1 MTETK
6 MLPFWVSGLTMPA
19 GGHYNLRP
27 ETCRRQRRTTISGK
41 FLDLIH
47 TRVLLC
53 DGGMGTM
60 LYSKG
65 VYLQTCFDELNL
77 SNPDLVK
84 SVHRE
89 YIESGAEIIETN
101 TFAANRY
108 KLKKFGLNDMVR
120 EINSAGAR
128 IAREEAGREV
138 FVAGSIGPLGL
149 KIEPWGPTPVE
160 DAALAFTEQ
169 VEALLQGGVDLFIL
183 ETFSDINEIHQA
195 IKAARRAA
203 GDLPVVAEMT
213 IEEDGN
219 SLYGTT
225 PEVFTKKLEEWA
237 ADVVGVNCSVGPAA
251 MLQCIERMARVTSLP
266 LSAMPNAGIPT
277 EVEGRNIYLCSPDYL
292 AEYAKRFIQ
301 AGVKIVGG
309 CRGTTPAHIKAI
321 RSAIRALQP
330 PRRRLITATGPVERS
345 RESRT
350 VPKREKSRLGRKL
363 DEGDFITCVE
373 ILPPRGVDPRAA
385 LAAALKLKRAGVDCV
400 NIPDGPRASA
410 RMSSMSLAII
420 LTRGTRSEV
429 ILHYTCRDRNLL
441 GMQSDLLGMFAQGLR
456 NLLIIT
462 GDPPKLGDYP
472 DATAVFDVDS
482 IGLTNVVSSLNRG
495 LDIGGKSLDKQTA
508 FLIGVGANPGAP
520 NLDYEISRFEW
531 KVDAGAEFAITQP
544 VFDVRL
550 LENFLQRI
558 SHCRIPI
565 LAGLWPLASLRNAE
579 FMHNEVPGSRIPE
592 EVMGRMRRAQDI
604 GPERARQEGV
614 AIAKEVLKDI
624 KGMVQGVQ
632 ISPPLGRFELALQVL
647 EAI

>member
-1 MTETK
+1 
-6 MLPFWVSGLTMPA
+6 
-19 GGHYNLRP
+19 
-27 ETCRRQRRTTISGK
+27 
-41 FLDLIH
+41 
-47 TRVLLC
+47 
-53 DGGMGTM
+53 
-60 LYSKG
+60 
-65 VYLQTCFDELNL
+65 
-77 SNPDLVK
+77 
-84 SVHRE
+84 
-89 YIESGAEIIETN
+89 
-101 TFAANRY
+101 
-108 KLKKFGLNDMVR
+108 
-120 EINSAGAR
+120 
-128 IAREEAGREV
+128 
-138 FVAGSIGPLGL
+138 
-149 KIEPWGPTPVE
+149 
-160 DAALAFTEQ
+160 
-169 VEALLQGGVDLFIL
+169 
-183 ETFSDINEIHQA
+183 
-195 IKAARRAA
+195 
-203 GDLPVVAEMT
+203 
-213 IEEDGN
+213 
-219 SLYGTT
+219 
-225 PEVFTKKLEEWA
+225 
-237 ADVVGVNCSVGPAA
+237 
-251 MLQCIERMARVTSLP
+251 
-266 LSAMPNAGIPT
+266 MPNAGIPT

-309 CRGTTPAHIKAI
+309 CCGTTPAHIKAI
-321 RSAIRALQP
+321 RRAIRALQP
-330 PRRRLITATGPVERS
+330 PRRRLITVPAPAEKG
-345 RESRT
+345 RESRI

-363 DEGDFITCVE
+363 EEGAFVTCVE

-385 LAAALKLKRAGVDCV
+385 VAAALKLKRAGVDCV

-420 LTRGTRSEV
+420 LTRSARSEV

-495 LDIGGKSLDKQTA
+495 LDIGGKSLDKQTT
-508 FLIGVGANPGAP
+508 FLIGVGANPGAL
-520 NLDYEISRFEW
+520 NLDYEMSRFEW

-558 SHCRIPI
+558 SHCRIPV

-592 EVMGRMRRAQDI
+592 EVMGRMRRAQEI

-614 AIAKEVLKDI
+614 AIAREVLKDI

-632 ISPPLGRFELALQVL
+632 ICPPLGRFDLALQVL
-647 EAI
+647 EAL